1 MGGLELLQHLRNA
14 GDRLP
19 AIVITGQSDVSM
31 AVDAMKAGASGF
43 IEKPVDQ
50 DELLGAVQRALEL
63 SKTTAK
69 RSAWHGDAA
78 NC

>member
-1 MGGLELLQHLRNA
+1 MSGLELLQHLRHA

-63 SKTTAK
+63 SKTIAK
-69 RSAWHGDAA
+69 RSAWHGDEA